1 MTLIDCPE
9 CNSNVSDL
17 AIACPCCGFPV
28 AAVIKQAVVDV
39 TDGARTMSV
48 RQQQAVAKLK
58 VWGERYQHP
67 EAARDLSSADDTFL
81 DRHWRPIMVV
91 FVAII
96 VILQLIW
103 AFSLFG

>member
-9 CNSNVSDL
+9 CDHNVSDL
-17 AIACPCCGFPV
+17 AVACPRCGFPV
-28 AAVIKQAVVDV
+28 AAVIKRAVVEV
-39 TDGARTMSV
+39 TDGDRTMSV

-58 VWGERYQHP
+58 VWGERYENP
-67 EAARDLSSADDTFL
+67 GAKDLSSADDTFL

-91 FVAII
+91 FVATI

-103 AFSLFG
+103 AFSLFA

>member
-9 CNSNVSDL
+9 CNHDVSDL
-17 AIACPCCGFPV
+17 AVACPHCGFPV
-28 AAVIKQAVVDV
+28 SAVIKQAVVEV
-39 TDGARTMSV
+39 TDGDRAMSV

-67 EAARDLSSADDTFL
+67 EATDLSSADDTFL
-81 DRHWRPIMVV
+81 DRHWRPIMVF

-96 VILQLIW
+96 VIFQLIW
-103 AFSLFG
+103 AFSLFQ